1 MSDFVDVGKYDKNT
15 NLKTVSFSYRGSPQK
30 LAQFHQ
36 EVRALAEKY
45 GLKPVSGGSGGGG
58 TKTGG

>member
-1 MSDFVDVGKYDKNT
+1 MSDFVDVGTYDKNS
-15 NLKTVSFSYRGSPQK
+15 KTKIVSFSYRGSPQQ

-45 GLKPVSGGSGGGG
+45 GLKAVSGSSGGGG
-58 TKTGG
+58 SKTGA

>member
-1 MSDFVDVGKYDKNT
+1 MSDFVDVGKIDKNT
-15 NLKTVSFSYRGSPQK
+15 KKTVSFSYRGSPQK
-30 LAQFHQ
+30 LEQFHQ

-45 GLKPVSGGSGGGG
+45 GLKPVPTGSGGGG